1 MSPFCLG
8 FGTVM
13 EVLRMG
19 KALITS
25 PNPRVLCNH
34 QVEICEALGDSCWVV
49 CDEEAFVRALEEA
62 VQFVRE
68 GKRIEVPQAL
78 KQASIEPLAQIIRE
92 AIGGA

>member
-1 MSPFCLG
+1 MD
-8 FGTVM
+8 
-13 EVLRMG
+13 

-34 QVEICEALGDSCWVV
+34 QVEICEALGDSFWTVY
-49 CDEEAFVRALEEA
+49 DEETFVDALAEA

-68 GKRIEVPQAL
+68 GGRIEVPEAL
-78 KQASIEPLAQIIRE
+78 KQASIEPLAQIIRA